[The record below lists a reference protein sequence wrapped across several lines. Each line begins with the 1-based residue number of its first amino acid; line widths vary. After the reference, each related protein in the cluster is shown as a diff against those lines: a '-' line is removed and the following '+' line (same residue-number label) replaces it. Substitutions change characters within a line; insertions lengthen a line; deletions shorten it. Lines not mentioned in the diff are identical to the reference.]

1 MRSVALKVTDKT
13 EILQAIITNLRKAAK
28 LKLPKQPPIEDM
40 LAEAY
45 NKWFSAE
52 VEPHLNSHFLNLLP
66 LEEIDQQYDIKHEKS
81 LKINIKSFPSV
92 SISYDKSRRPYSN
105 KIGNTKFKLQNKLA
119 STQSEFTP
127 NNAIINKQAL
137 RGTAHRFSPF
147 DTSKAEY
154 VAKNNWGNTTITLKL
169 AYLEDK
175 YFDESVKKDIEE
187 YNHLLTESL
196 TTLIGQIEQITLA
209 IDKITTTKKF
219 REKFPQLV
227 NLLPADI
234 LEKEREKPV
243 ARKPKPKEPEEDEAP
258 DINLNQIAKDIAYAK
273 IME

>member
-1 MRSVALKVTDKT
+1 MRSVALKITDKT

-66 LEEIDQQYDIKHEKS
+66 LEEIDQQYDIKHKTS
-81 LKINIKSFPSV
+81 LKINIKSFPNV
-92 SISYDKSRRPYSN
+92 NISYEKSRNSYS

-119 STQSEFTP
+119 SIQSDFTP
-127 NNAIINKQAL
+127 NNALINKQAL

-147 DTSKAEY
+147 DTSKNEY
-154 VAKNNWGNTTITLKL
+154 VAKKNWGNATTTINS

-209 IDKITTTKKF
+209 INKITTTKKF